1 MKIVSHVKGCMA
13 LAASVFGCGAE
24 RKQLEKIGRAL
35 ARLPAQVVWKVVQTP
50 SEDPFTFDAPNVKV
64 RSLADPLRSN
74 PIFYIFFSV
83 KHFLLPH
90 SFLQFPSPTSRNA

>member
-35 ARLPAQVVWKVVQTP
+35 ARLPAQVVWKVSQTP
-50 SEDPFTFDAPNVKV
+50 SEEPFTFTAPNVKV
-64 RSLADPLRSN
+64 RSLGNPPCSN
-74 PIFYIFFSV
+74 LNLFWIFFKAFFV
-83 KHFLLPH
+83 V
-90 SFLQFPSPTSRNA
+90 SFVVFAFRF